1 MHCDF
6 AGSPVHAKLKALPA
20 NPETVSVVLAVAPG
34 ALTFSVVAPT
44 ETVGDEAATVIERL
58 VEAVAGILSE
68 SVTCTVKLLTPGWV
82 GVPVIAPVLAFRARP
97 AGKVPLATVQVN
109 GANPFCSVN
118 VCA

>member
-44 ETVGDEAATVIERL
+44 DTVGDEAATVIERL

-68 SVTCTVKLLTPGWV
+68 SVTCTVKLLTPGVV
-82 GVPVIAPVLAFRARP
+82 GVPLITPVLALSESP
-97 AGKVPLATVQVN
+97 AGRVPVATVQLK
-109 GANPFCSVN
+109 GARPF
-118 VCA
+118 